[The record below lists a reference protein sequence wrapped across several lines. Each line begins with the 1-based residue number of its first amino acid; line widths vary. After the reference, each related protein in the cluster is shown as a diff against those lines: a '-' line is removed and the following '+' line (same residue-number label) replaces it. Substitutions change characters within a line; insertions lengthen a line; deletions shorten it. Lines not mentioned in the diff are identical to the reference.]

1 MNAICIIL
9 LYILYMLYLFGVEMI
24 FWFKVTAMICIA
36 SLIISFLKAIMGI
49 PVREQ
54 ETSRFWIY
62 YYRIA
67 VFLGS
72 VMMCAMF
79 TAVASWKIKGGF
91 LLCLLMLVLVALIR
105 NFYVRTTLLFLL
117 SAGYGLV
124 LAKWY
129 QVNPLD
135 GRFGISSDESVG
147 IALSAVMIILPILIL
162 CHKEYCEKQQE

>member
-24 FWFKVTAMICIA
+24 FWFKVIAMICIA
-36 SLIISFLKAIMGI
+36 SLIISFLKAIMGF
-49 PVREQ
+49 PVRKQ
-54 ETSRFWIY
+54 ETSRFWNY
-62 YYRIA
+62 YYCIA
-67 VFLGS
+67 VFVGS

-79 TAVASWKIKGGF
+79 TAVASWKIKGLF
-91 LLCLLMLVLVALIR
+91 FLCLSMLLLAALIR

-117 SAGYGLV
+117 SAGYGVV

-135 GRFGISSDESVG
+135 GRFGIFSDESVG
-147 IALSAVMIILPILIL
+147 IVLSAVMIILPILIL
-162 CHKEYCEKQQE
+162 CHKECCEKQQE

>member
-24 FWFKVTAMICIA
+24 FWFKLTAMICIV
-36 SLIISFLKAIMGI
+36 SLIISFLKMLMGI
-49 PVREQ
+49 PVRKQ
-54 ETSRFWIY
+54 ETTRFWNY

-67 VFLGS
+67 VFCGS

-79 TAVASWKIKGGF
+79 TAVASWKIKGLF
-91 LLCLLMLVLVALIR
+91 LLCLSMLVLVALIR
-105 NFYVRTTLLFLL
+105 NFYVRTTLTFLL
-117 SAGYGLV
+117 SVGYGVV

-135 GRFGISSDESVG
+135 GRFGNSSDESVG
-147 IALSAVMIILPILIL
+147 IVLSAVMIILPILIL
-162 CHKEYCEKQQE
+162 CHKEYCEKQ